1 MKNAAQ
7 EVTKISLIHPHAC
20 VQGTPGTKDGS
31 DAAVLD
37 SYIFSHL
44 NFGAKIYFLLFSFLH
59 PISGSKRI
67 DFKNVTVFGFKM

>member
-44 NFGAKIYFLLFSFLH
+44 NFGAKNLLLK
-59 PISGSKRI
+59 ILE
-67 DFKNVTVFGFKM
+67 